1 MHKHVEIYLDES
13 GDLGFSDR
21 SSKHLVIVT
30 LATAAPHTLSRI
42 VRKAHRRFSLDDGSG
57 AEFKFNRSRE
67 PLRRFFLECI
77 AETDSWIVWGSATKS
92 GASQRSLGDGDSLW
106 GYVVSRTVSEM
117 SRATH
122 TKSIHLV
129 VDRLSP
135 RPNVNRSLAMR
146 LVKEVETHHA
156 GHFPPT
162 VNVSLLD
169 SSRSEGLQVADY
181 VAGAVFQSVERGES
195 SYLRMIERRVVHGE
209 IYW

>member
-1 MHKHVEIYLDES
+1 
-13 GDLGFSDR
+13 
-21 SSKHLVIVT
+21 
-30 LATAAPHTLSRI
+30 
-42 VRKAHRRFSLDDGSG
+42 
-57 AEFKFNRSRE
+57 
-67 PLRRFFLECI
+67 
-77 AETDSWIVWGSATKS
+77 
-92 GASQRSLGDGDSLW
+92 
-106 GYVVSRTVSEM
+106 M

-146 LVKEVETHHA
+146 LVREVETHHA

-169 SSRSEGLQVADY
+169 SSGSEGLQVADY

-195 SYLRMIERRVVHGE
+195 SYLRMIEGRVVHGE

>member
-1 MHKHVEIYLDES
+1 MHKHVEVYLDES
-13 GDLGFSDR
+13 GDLGFSNR
-21 SSKHLVIVT
+21 SSKHLVIVA
-30 LATAAPHTLSRI
+30 LATSSPHTLARI
-42 VRKAHRRFSLDDGSG
+42 VRKAHRKFSLDDGSG
-57 AEFKFNRSRE
+57 SEFKFNRSRE
-67 PLRRFFLECI
+67 PLRRFFLERI

-92 GASQRSLGDGDSLW
+92 GASRRSLGDGDSLW

-117 SRATH
+117 SMATH

-135 RPNVNRSLAMR
+135 RPNVNRSLAIR
-146 LVKEVETHHA
+146 LANEVETHHS

-162 VNVSLLD
+162 VEVSLVD
-169 SSRSEGLQVADY
+169 SKRSEGLQVVDY

-209 IYW
+209 VYW